1 MNNIIEIAKS
11 DNEWEEIIISGGY
24 TWKSGWINFSKFF
37 PLSNLFQEFVACI
50 IIHKC
55 GFSHFKIQRNN
66 TFNQYQSKK
75 KLKRSKKKL

>member
-1 MNNIIEIAKS
+1 
-11 DNEWEEIIISGGY
+11 
-24 TWKSGWINFSKFF
+24 
-37 PLSNLFQEFVACI
+37 LFQEFVACI

-75 KLKRSKKKL
+75 KLKRSKKNYKNKNEKNGSTDWLKELKVV